1 MNSSMI
7 GKIEKARR
15 YAEEPQRAQI
25 QHLDVKFQ
33 GEHDTYSVS
42 YNDGE
47 WSCDCHS
54 FTALQAGTC
63 SHIMAMER
71 LLGQMIPGEMFATAS

>member
-15 YAEEPQRAQI
+15 YAEEPERAQI
-25 QHLDVKFQ
+25 QRLDVKFQ
-33 GEHDTYSVS
+33 GEHDTYHVTLD
-42 YNDGE
+42 DGT

-71 LLGQMIPGEMFATAS
+71 LLGQMVPGEAAALAK

>member
-1 MNSSMI
+1 MI

-15 YAEEPQRAQI
+15 YAEEPDRAEIHQ
-25 QHLDVKFQ
+25 LNVKFH
-33 GEHDTYSVS
+33 GEHDTYHVS
-42 YNDGE
+42 FDDGE

-54 FTALQAGTC
+54 FGALQLGTC

-71 LLGQMIPGEMFATAS
+71 LLAGLTLVEAANAAS

>member
-15 YAEEPQRAQI
+15 YAEEPERAQI
-25 QHLDVKFQ
+25 QQMTVKFE
-33 GEHDTYSVS
+33 GEHDTYRVS
-42 YNDGE
+42 FDGGE

-54 FTALQAGTC
+54 FTALQLGTC

-71 LLGQMIPGEMFATAS
+71 LLGGMTLAEAVTSGK

>member
-25 QHLDVKFQ
+25 QQLTVKFE
-33 GEHDTYSVS
+33 GEHDTYHVTF
-42 YNDGE
+42 DGGE

-54 FTALQAGTC
+54 FSALQLGTC

-71 LLGQMIPGEMFATAS
+71 LLAGLTLAEAATATS

>member
-15 YAEEPQRAQI
+15 YAEEPDRAQI
-25 QHLDVKFQ
+25 RQLNVKFE
-33 GEHDTYSVS
+33 GEHDTYHVS
-42 YNDGE
+42 FDDGE

-54 FTALQAGTC
+54 FSALQLGTC

-71 LLGQMIPGEMFATAS
+71 LLSGLTLAETANAAG

>member
-1 MNSSMI
+1 VNSSMI

-15 YAEEPQRAQI
+15 YAEEPDRAQI
-25 QHLDVKFQ
+25 QHLKVRFQ
-33 GEHDTYSVS
+33 GEHDTYHVS
-42 YNDGE
+42 FDDGE

-54 FTALQAGTC
+54 FGALQLGTC

-71 LLGQMIPGEMFATAS
+71 LLSGLSLAETATAAG

>member
-1 MNSSMI
+1 VNSSMI

-15 YAEEPQRAQI
+15 YAEEPDRAQI
-25 QHLDVKFQ
+25 QQLSVKFE
-33 GEHDTYSVS
+33 GEHDTYHVS
-42 YNDGE
+42 FADGE

-54 FTALQAGTC
+54 FSALQLGTC

-71 LLGQMIPGEMFATAS
+71 LLDGMSLAETANAAS